1 MVMGDPVANAAITFS
16 DLPPSEG
23 LAWAKKMPDHS
34 TASFASELTY
44 PGWKYIPV
52 SFLFCEDDKVIPLD
66 FQKQMVEMVNKE
78 TGKCVDEHVCKS
90 GHCPNVSVPDKVVE
104 ALRKA
109 AGEVL

>member
-16 DLPPSEG
+16 DLTPSEG

-34 TASFASELTY
+34 TESFAGKLTY

-52 SFLFCEDDKVIPLD
+52 SFLLCEADKIIPLE
-66 FQKQMVEMVNKE
+66 FQEQMVEMVSKE
-78 TGKCVDEHVCKS
+78 SGRHVDVHALNC

-104 ALRKA
+104 VLRRA
-109 AGEVL
+109 AGEAL